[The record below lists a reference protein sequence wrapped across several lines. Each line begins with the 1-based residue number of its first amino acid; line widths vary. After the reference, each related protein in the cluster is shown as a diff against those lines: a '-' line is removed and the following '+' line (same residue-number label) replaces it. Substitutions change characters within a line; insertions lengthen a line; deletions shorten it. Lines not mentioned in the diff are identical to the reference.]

1 MQYILRRDKKGFF
14 YFSTFQGLPAD
25 IDKRHIEHKFN
36 DSISYFKDGIWYQ
49 KSTAVLL
56 IYRDLHSRLHWSQ
69 LLWVVPKIIRDFFY
83 DLVAKNR
90 YKWFGKRATCM
101 VPSAA
106 QQARFIG

>member
-56 IYRDLHSRLHWSQ
+56 IYQDLHSRLHWSQ
-69 LLWVVPKIIRDFFY
+69 LLWLVPKIIRDFFY